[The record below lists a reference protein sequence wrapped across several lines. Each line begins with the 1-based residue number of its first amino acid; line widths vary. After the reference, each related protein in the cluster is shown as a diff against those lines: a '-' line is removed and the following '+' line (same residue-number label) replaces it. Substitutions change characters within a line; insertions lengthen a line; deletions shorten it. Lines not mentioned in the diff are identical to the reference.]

1 MSAVPEFEELS
12 VPVEGGE
19 LRVLR
24 WAGSS
29 SAASGSSD
37 GPVVLALHGIT
48 ANGLAWGP
56 VAEALDGR
64 VTLLAPDLRGRAA
77 SASTDGPWGIG
88 RHADDAAA
96 VVHALAGGG
105 PVTLTGHSMGAYVAA
120 VAAVRYPALFSS
132 VLLVDGGVG
141 FPPPPGLDGDELLT
155 AVLGPAMARLS
166 MTFASRE
173 AYREFWLAHPAVGGG
188 WSEAVDAYLQRDLVG
203 EEPTLRSSC
212 VLDAVRVDGMGVF
225 DKEVLS
231 AVHELSVPSRL
242 LIAERGL
249 QNEPQ
254 GLLDASR
261 IAAAGVDTLRV
272 PFEVVPDSNH
282 YSILTAPAHAGR
294 IADLLVATS

>member
-19 LRVLR
+19 LTVLR
-24 WAGSS
+24 WPASS
-29 SAASGSSD
+29 PAA
-37 GPVVLALHGIT
+37 PVVLALHGIT

-56 VAEALDGR
+56 VADALDGR
-64 VTLLAPDLRGRAA
+64 ATLLAPDLRGRAA
-77 SASTDGPWGIG
+77 SASIPGPWGLG

-120 VAAVRYPALFSS
+120 VAAVRHPALFSS

-166 MTFASRE
+166 MTFATRQ

-188 WSEAVDAYLQRDLVG
+188 WSDAVDAYLQRDLVG

-212 VLDAVRVDGMGVF
+212 VLDAVRADGVGVF
-225 DKEVLS
+225 DSDCLE
-231 AVHELSVPSRL
+231 AVHKIPAPTRL

-249 QNEPQ
+249 LDEPQ

-294 IADLLVATS
+294 IADALLRA